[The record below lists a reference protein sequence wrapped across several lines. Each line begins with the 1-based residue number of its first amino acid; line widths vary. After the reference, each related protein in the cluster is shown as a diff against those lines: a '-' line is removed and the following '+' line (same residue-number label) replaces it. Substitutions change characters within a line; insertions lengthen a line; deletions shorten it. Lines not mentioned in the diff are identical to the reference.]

1 MKNILFICVL
11 CAACFLLESQNGIAA
26 MQDSARLRHSET
38 EAKAYKVRGTV
49 KKIYREEKKIT
60 LDHKAIKGYIPAM
73 TMTFPV
79 ANLSILDKLSVGS
92 TGKFTLLVYK
102 GLATITGVFA
112 VKPLAAKAV
121 YECPMHPNQ
130 TSDKPGKCAV
140 CGMDF
145 EKK

>member
-1 MKNILFICVL
+1 MKNILLTCIIWVVVFC
-11 CAACFLLESQNGIAA
+11 LENQNGIAA
-26 MQDSARLRHSET
+26 MQVSTHVRHSET

-60 LDHKAIKGYIPAM
+60 LDHEAIKGYMPAM

-112 VKPLAAKAV
+112 VKHLAVKAV
-121 YECPMHPNQ
+121 YVCPMHPNE
-130 TSDKPGKCAV
+130 TSDKPSKCAV
-140 CGMDF
+140 CGMDL